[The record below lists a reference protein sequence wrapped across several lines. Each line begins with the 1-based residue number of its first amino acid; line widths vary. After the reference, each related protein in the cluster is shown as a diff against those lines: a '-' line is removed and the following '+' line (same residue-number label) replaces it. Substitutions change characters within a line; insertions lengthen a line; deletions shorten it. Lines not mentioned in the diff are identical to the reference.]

1 MKDLIAA
8 FEQLSSGSLATFL
21 FLLAAAGTISMAVI
35 QIVKELIPVRRSYQR
50 NWLTKWLAARV
61 GVVAPPGAAL
71 AAVRSELIELAT
83 GGDDRAFFE
92 LPAEQVVAQ
101 MNAAA
106 QIAMDYP
113 RRHTALLSV
122 LSAGVSADDLATF
135 LAGPTGPEAQ
145 PRYTDARNRIG
156 HRLQRNLDGLLIA
169 LGNDWRW
176 WMQII
181 AIALTLLIVEI
192 AVVLSTNW
200 SLAAILWAV
209 PVGII
214 GGYLAPITRDLVAA
228 LQNLRRK

>member
-1 MKDLIAA
+1 M
-8 FEQLSSGSLATFL
+8 
-21 FLLAAAGTISMAVI
+21 
-35 QIVKELIPVRRSYQR
+35 KELIPVRRSYQR